1 MKSFPTELTQFSQI
15 ADLLQERR
23 TSFFHQL
30 RTRGLDAGS
39 ASFLRGSVR
48 LLGDNLLSLDNDNTE
63 PEVDTEKLIIS
74 RTITTPRKDR
84 YGDVVL
90 PMGCQAH
97 LHNYQANP
105 QVFFGHQSADKPI
118 ARTIDL
124 QVLEEKIRAKAQ
136 FHEETEEARVVFR
149 LAAKGWLPGT
159 SIGFLPVRA
168 AIIGSNKTD
177 EEIAE
182 EQKKRRTAKT
192 DDGEKIIDF
201 DAWMALR
208 FLEWDLLEWSV
219 VSVPANPDCVEGITQ
234 VLSAGQ
240 IEGEKI
246 PLSIRKSLEPFALKS
261 RVWCHGFDPSKVNY
275 SGTLLLGEEELEY
288 QDGKMIRIGEYR
300 LVKEEKPQ
308 EEEPPVDP
316 QSAPSLPPAAVPSEP
331 EQDKALTV
339 LETPPVVES
348 VQAKDAGDD
357 PIEPGVD
364 SPKPQPE
371 VSLAEI
377 RDVLV
382 ELKNAFVGHFE
393 HDEQQRKADH
403 EEMIMHL
410 KCIEEALKMK
420 AEEPGDDE
428 EEKRAQTPPE
438 KSAPD
443 LQEQAK
449 AQAGLWDQV
458 LAELKKSQEMEG
470 RLREHFFSLTGRRI

>member
-1 MKSFPTELTQFSQI
+1 MKSFPAELTQFSQI

-48 LLGDNLLSLDNDNTE
+48 LLGDNLLSLDNDDTE

-84 YGDVVL
+84 YGDIVVPL
-90 PMGCQAH
+90 GCQAH
-97 LHNYQANP
+97 LHNYLVNP

-124 QVLEEKIRAKAQ
+124 QILEDKVRAKAQ

-246 PLSIRKSLEPFALKS
+246 PVSIRKSLEPYALKS
-261 RVWCHGFDPSKVNY
+261 RVWCHGFDPTKVNY

-288 QDGKMIRIGEYR
+288 QDGKMIRIGEFR
-300 LVKEEKPQ
+300 LVKEEEPQ
-308 EEEPPVDP
+308 EEKPPVDP
-316 QSAPSLPPAAVPSEP
+316 QSVPSLQQSAAVPSEP
-331 EQDKALTV
+331 EP
-339 LETPPVVES
+339 LETPPVVEQ
-348 VQAKDAGDD
+348 VQTKEVGDD

-364 SPKPQPE
+364 SPKPKPE

-382 ELKNAFVGHFE
+382 ELKNAFVNHFE
-393 HDEQQRKADH
+393 NDERERKHNH

-410 KCIEEALKMK
+410 KGIEEALKMK
-420 AEEPGDDE
+420 AEEPEDQENLDEKPVEEHPDHDGHGKAVDDLV
-428 EEKRAQTPPE
+428 P
-438 KSAPD
+438 
-443 LQEQAK
+443 
-449 AQAGLWDQV
+449 AQAELWDQV